1 MRVAIVRSDIGHFLL
16 DDVENS
22 SQRCF
27 SSQTV
32 GQSRYFSK
40 PTDAQLTALLVGAGV
55 AASNL
60 GALKAAA
67 YPTAT
72 TVDVSS
78 ATLSAVSGITA
89 LGSGPKAILVA
100 KIADLIAPSLV
111 ETGPVLLSFVKG
123 KLSKLRVSS
132 FQPGGARSGIPAG
145 IAAAILTDAGGAA
158 FTLLV
163 PAFSLALL
171 FDPSTASSME
181 GSKSVLFSVK
191 RLTSRVLPE

>member
-40 PTDAQLTALLVGAGV
+40 PTDAQLTALLVAAGV
-55 AASNL
+55 AGSNL
-60 GALKAAA
+60 GALKTAV
-67 YPTAT
+67 YPTSV

-78 ATLSAVSGITA
+78 ATIGGVTGIVG
-89 LGSGPKAILVA
+89 LGAGPKAILVA
-100 KIADLIAPSLV
+100 KIQDLVAPSLV

-123 KLSKLRVSS
+123 KLSKLRVAG
-132 FQPGGARSGIPAG
+132 FQPGGTRSGLPAG
-145 IAAAILTDAGGAA
+145 IAAAIVENDGSTV
-158 FTLLV
+158 FTVLRTTHLLSFTFE
-163 PAFSLALL
+163 PHH
-171 FDPSTASSME
+171 
-181 GSKSVLFSVK
+181 G
-191 RLTSRVLPE
+191 